1 MILNAG
7 LIVDFG
13 NSETRAMV
21 LASNK
26 TIELTLSNKFVDLQ
40 PRYKYPAQ
48 YQNDKSNVFLHEG
61 TYYANGQIVER
72 EFIGREMRPVAIEPK
87 TDQQVTELSLN
98 LVIMKAMLEL
108 EKLYNVAVS
117 ELDVTF
123 NISVLLPPLEHDT
136 NEDNL
141 KNIIRKTTHIEA
153 LVPKQV
159 DLQFKIADVNVYPEG
174 FAAFFGAL
182 FKEENGELVE
192 VPENTQYTSG
202 YILVLDIGAGTTDVV
217 IIKDSELLL
226 SSKDTFPLGGNTVDS
241 YVANQC
247 RKEFGFLP
255 QNITQVVMTGELTEG
270 AKKHYIENIIT
281 DAKENYSQSMMVHIR
296 SYLER
301 LMLPVKE
308 IKGILIVGGGS
319 VASVRD
325 GEQVSPPMSEVMMKY
340 LNRLAP
346 NTQMV
351 QLGNISPRKIN
362 VVGLKYMHKYS

>member
-1 MILNAG
+1 MIAKAG
-7 LIVDFG
+7 LIIDFG

-26 TIELTLSNKFVDLQ
+26 TIELTLSNKFIDLQ

-48 YQNDKSNVFLHEG
+48 YQNEKSNVFLNGG

-72 EFIGREMRPVAIEPK
+72 EFVGREMRPVAIEAK
-87 TDQQVTELSLN
+87 TDQQVTELTLN
-98 LVIMKAMLEL
+98 LVLMKAMLEL
-108 EKLYNVAVS
+108 EKMYAVPVS

-136 NEDNL
+136 NEDKL
-141 KNIIRKTTHIEA
+141 KNLIRNITHIET

-159 DLQFKIADVNVYPEG
+159 DLTFKIADVNVYPEG

-182 FKEENGELVE
+182 FKEEGGELVQ
-192 VPENTQYTSG
+192 VPENTQYTEG
-202 YILVLDIGAGTTDVV
+202 YTLVLDIGAGTTDVV
-217 IIKDSELLL
+217 IIKDSELVL

-241 YVANQC
+241 YVSTQC
-247 RKEFGFLP
+247 RKEYGFLP
-255 QNITQVVMTGELTEG
+255 QNVTNVVMTGALTEG
-270 AKKHYIENIIT
+270 STVHHVENIVT

-340 LNRLAP
+340 FSRLAP

-351 QLGNISPRKIN
+351 QLGAISPRKIN